1 MLPFWKLP
9 FRFQVPFIFHL
20 FKEDMGSRNEWE
32 GASKYDFPRG
42 LVQEV
47 GLNKCKVE
55 ISKIKK
61 KKRKIPLWE
70 IMKSELSGY
79 IWCPMREDLRW
90 SSGWAWTVKKGVAAG
105 SWGGKCRRVRDSN
118 QIIAPEAVLFN
129 SLIFICRGLQ
139 ITGENEGKSHK
150 MNYWWETVFKA
161 CLLPD
166 AFQQSSIFW
175 FVG

>member
-9 FRFQVPFIFHL
+9 FRFQVPFIFYL
-20 FKEDMGSRNEWE
+20 FKEDMGWRNEWE
-32 GASKYDFPRG
+32 GASKYDFPWG
-42 LVQEV
+42 LVQEA

-55 ISKIKK
+55 ISKIKEKEK
-61 KKRKIPLWE
+61 KNSFVRDNE
-70 IMKSELSGY
+70 IWAVRLYLMSYEGRSEMVLSVSVDSEE
-79 IWCPMREDLRW
+79 R
-90 SSGWAWTVKKGVAAG
+90 VAAG
-105 SWGGKCRRVRDSN
+105 SWGRKCRRVRDSN

-150 MNYWWETVFKA
+150 MNYWWETVFKT